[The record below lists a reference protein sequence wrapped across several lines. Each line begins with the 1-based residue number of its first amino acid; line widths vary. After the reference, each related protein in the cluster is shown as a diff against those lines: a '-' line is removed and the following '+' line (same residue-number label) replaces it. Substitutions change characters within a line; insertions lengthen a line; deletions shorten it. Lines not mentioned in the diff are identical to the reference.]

1 MESSSPGDGEV
12 VKEELKEIT
21 LTFGGKLEQG
31 STFTVQN
38 SGGEQVA
45 VENITIADNQ
55 LVGTLSSPLENGQHY
70 VKWDIIG
77 ADGHPISGNFSFT
90 VELPV
95 SEAPAEETTQ
105 EEQVEKQ
112 DDTNEEVQSN
122 VEETDVETTNEEKT
136 EEAGQSN
143 GSSDAMPIIIGVLI
157 VIILVSAFFML
168 RRKK

>member
-12 VKEELKEIT
+12 ITEELQEIT

-38 SGGEQVA
+38 SSGEQVS
-45 VENITIADNQ
+45 VEKITIADNQ
-55 LVGTLSSPLENGQHY
+55 LVGTLSSPLENGPHN
-70 VKWDIIG
+70 VNWDIIG

-105 EEQVEKQ
+105 EEQIDTQ
-112 DDTNEEVQSN
+112 DNTNEEVQSN
-122 VEETDVETTNEEKT
+122 IEETTNGEKT
-136 EEAGQSN
+136 EEAEQSN
-143 GSSDAMPIIIGVLI
+143 DSSSTMPIIIGVLI
-157 VIILVSAFFML
+157 VIILVSAFFMM

>member
-38 SGGEQVA
+38 SGGDQVA
-45 VENITIADNQ
+45 VENITITDNQ

-95 SEAPAEETTQ
+95 SETPAEETTQ
-105 EEQVEKQ
+105 EQ
-112 DDTNEEVQSN
+112 DDPNKEVQPN
-122 VEETDVETTNEEKT
+122 VEETDVETTNGEKT
-136 EEAGQSN
+136 EETEPSN
-143 GSSDAMPIIIGVLI
+143 VSSNALPIIIGALI
-157 VIILVSAFFML
+157 VIILVSAFFMM